1 MGISINEVSNGLGLM
16 VDGNI
21 FVVEDY
27 SHVKPGK
34 GSAFVRIKMRN
45 MKTQQVLER
54 TFKTCDKL
62 EDIPLEDRKMQSL
75 YRSGD
80 EYHFMDLTTY
90 EEKIVP
96 VSLLGDS
103 VKFLQENLEVIGVVY
118 DEKVLKINIPN
129 FIITEIIQSDP
140 GLKGD
145 SSKSSTKAATI
156 DTGATVQVPL
166 FINVGEKIKLDTRT
180 GTYIERV
187 KQ

>member
-1 MGISINEVSNGLGLM
+1 MAISINEISSGIGLM

-34 GSAFVRIKMRN
+34 GSAFVRVRMRN

-54 TFKTCDKL
+54 TFKTSERL
-62 EDIPLEDRKMQSL
+62 EDLPLEERKLQSL

-80 EYHFMDLTTY
+80 DYHFMDLTSY

-96 VSLLGDS
+96 VSMMGDG
-103 VKFLQENLEVIGVVY
+103 VRFLQENLEVVGTVY
-118 DEKVLKINIPN
+118 NENILKVHLPT
-129 FIITEIIQSDP
+129 FIITEIVQSDP

-166 FINVGEKIKLDTRT
+166 FINVGDKIKVDTRS